1 MPDSNTTAA
10 RAALLKRLFPADIPK
25 LWCPLLTHYREGG
38 VIDGPR
44 IEAHLRHLSP
54 WVNSFLIPG
63 STGDGW
69 VLGPDRTQQLINLAL
84 DLAEPLG
91 LNLLIGVLK
100 PDAAEMIGALKN
112 LSGQIQQRTGEP
124 DPLKALAKARVSG
137 FTLCPPRGKGEPEIA
152 AALGSALETRLP
164 IALYQLPQVTQN
176 EISPELAAD
185 LAARFENFIFF
196 KDTSGTDRVVRS
208 GQALGGVVTVRGSEG
223 NYDQWLDTAGGP
235 YHGFLLSTANCFAR
249 ELRLIIDQA
258 ANHQVETAH
267 KLAQR
272 LTTVIERGFE
282 LTRTL
287 PAGNPFANA
296 NKAIDHF
303 FAYGH
308 GAVKVPPPRLYTG
321 DRLPVELLVAVEQ
334 LLKEQSLLPTEGY
347 LG

>member
-1 MPDSNTTAA
+1 MPDSNVTAG
-10 RAALLKRLFPADIPK
+10 RAALIKRLFPAGIPK

-44 IEAHLRHLSP
+44 IEAHLRHLAP
-54 WVNSFLIPG
+54 WVSSFLIPG

-69 VLGPDRTQQLINLAL
+69 VLGPERTQQLIELAL

-100 PDAAEMIGALKN
+100 PGAAEMTGALKN
-112 LSGQIQQRTGEP
+112 LSGQIQQRTGEA

-137 FTLCPPRGKGEPEIA
+137 FTLCPPRGKGETEIA
-152 AALGSALETRLP
+152 AALGSALETGLP
-164 IALYQLPQVTQN
+164 IALYQLPQVTEN

-185 LAARFENFIFF
+185 LASRFENFIFF
-196 KDTSGTDRVVRS
+196 KDTSGTDRVVLS
-208 GQALGGVVTVRGSEG
+208 GKPLGGVFTVRGSEG
-223 NYDQWLDTAGGP
+223 NYERWLDQAGGP

-249 ELRLIIDQA
+249 ELRQIIEQV
-258 ANHQVETAH
+258 ANHQIDTARQ
-267 KLAQR
+267 LAQR

-308 GAVKVPPPRLYTG
+308 GAAKVPPPRLYTG

-334 LLKEQSLLPTEGY
+334 LLKEQDLLPAKGY